1 MLLMLRLEQIFF
13 SVQCLFL
20 FGHFAGVL
28 EGIKMSLRCFL
39 FGHSWHLNHI
49 DPEGLHHLIC
59 SHCAKILKC
68 NSNVVCKMTKNHDW
82 RPCSAQH
89 YDVNNYLV
97 SPPVVKD
104 VRTRRSWKCH
114 ICQAVKQDTDKETL
128 SGHWFVINEEFVSEQ
143 EAVKR
148 GFKVADKDKI

>member
-1 MLLMLRLEQIFF
+1 MLRLEQIFF
-13 SVQCLFL
+13 FVQCLFL
-20 FGHFAGVL
+20 LGHFAGVL

-49 DPEGLHHLIC
+49 DPEGLHHLLC
-59 SHCAKILKC
+59 SHCSKILKC
-68 NSNVVCKMTKNHDW
+68 NSNAVCKMTKNHDW

-89 YDVNNYLV
+89 YDLHSFLSN
-97 SPPVVKD
+97 SVKD
-104 VRTRRSWKCH
+104 VKTRRSWKCH
-114 ICQAVKQDTDKETL
+114 ICQAVKQDIDNEML
-128 SGHWFVINEEFVSEQ
+128 SGYWFVTNEEFISEQ